1 MHQSII
7 LYVNQ
12 EVSGTISELVE
23 RGQKEGFI
31 VHCECCSCCVIC
43 ITISF

>member
-7 LYVNQ
+7 SYVNQ
-12 EVSGTISELVE
+12 EESVTISELVK
-23 RGQKEGFI
+23 RGFI

-43 ITISF
+43 ITASF